1 MFKIDWGAIRAYASP
16 LILTIIAL
24 IAVWK
29 DEKEYKKRAHEG
41 RKGGLVGT
49 VKRNFLLIVYGVTIV
64 AFFLGVLDIHSTRH
78 QAIKDKSDAQAEK
91 SASEKQIKDL
101 ETVVKT
107 GNDLLGQ
114 QRKDFLE
121 QFSEMSSR
129 VTELESSIKTADL
142 REEAAQLRTD
152 LESTRKTMEIPK
164 ATLSF
169 SFAQDSESN
178 TNLINLNIAN
188 GVVHVPFTIINGSDA
203 DALEGSISL
212 RVCDG
217 CKIVGDPDGYQK
229 IAGEDD
235 RERSMSFQHIFAN
248 SKAPRSEVSITPPAG
263 ADAFQVGIVYRCRT
277 CVLIKGG
284 LLPANDLGTVIL
296 GPHWK
301 PSLMPKQ
308 KLFFP
313 KGK

>member
-1 MFKIDWGAIRAYASP
+1 MFKIDWEAIRAYASP

-49 VKRNFLLIVYGVTIV
+49 VKRNSVLIVYGITIV
-64 AFFLGVLDIHSTRH
+64 AFFLGVLDIHSARH
-78 QAIKDKSDAQAEK
+78 QAIKDKSDARAEQ
-91 SASEKQIKDL
+91 SASDKQIKDL

-121 QFSEMSSR
+121 QFSKMSSR
-129 VTELESSIKTADL
+129 VTELQTSIKTADL

-169 SFAQDSESN
+169 SFVQDSGLN
-178 TNLINLNIAN
+178 TNLIYLNIAD
-188 GVVHVPFTIINGSDA
+188 GVVHVPFTVTNGSDA
-203 DALEGSISL
+203 DALEGTIVL
-212 RVCDG
+212 RACDR
-217 CKIVGDPDGYQK
+217 CKIVGNPPGFQK
-229 IAGEDD
+229 LAGEDD
-235 RERSMSFQHIFAN
+235 RERNFEFQHVFAN
-248 SKAPRSEVSITPPAG
+248 SKVPQMEVSIVPPAG
-263 ADAFQVGIVYRCRT
+263 TDTFQVGISYRCRT
-277 CVLIKGG
+277 CVLIKGE
-284 LLPANDLGTVIL
+284 LPANDLGTVVL

-301 PSLMPKQ
+301 PSLLPKRQ
-308 KLFFP
+308 LLPSRK
-313 KGK
+313 